1 MLERFSSPA
10 TTLIFLH
17 SRKTNRKKK
26 QSLSAGAELSTN
38 NASRLRVWDPR
49 SRKCQTGNFQGSLV
63 GRAEWKPSSMW
74 GERERT
80 FGLCFAAC
88 RWLCPPLKCQSR
100 PSRNAPKRT
109 RSLYFSRVIIYV
121 PAMVF
126 NWVSPY
132 TKTSHMSP
140 RNQMVQGEVTAKV
153 GNSWEFLELWIHHMQ
168 NSACEK
174 TAWVTLWE
182 ILCMRSKTLQ
192 PRFPINHVRL
202 SVVFASFKMLK
213 HALWHVVSALGAS
226 SQLMRYSHPP
236 KNCIAL
242 LIFDSNDYIP
252 AEKKKKSHTP
262 QCYSTGLSWFGRG
275 TLGAENTPLLT
286 EIA

>member
-1 MLERFSSPA
+1 MVKLSDHLALCQPENPYKWALDFSHFSCLKCSKGFHHQLPHWSPCIHA
-10 TTLIFLH
+10 KPTE
-17 SRKTNRKKK
+17 KK
-26 QSLSAGAELSTN
+26 SLSVGAELSTN
-38 NASRLRVWDPR
+38 NASRLRVWDPQ

-121 PAMVF
+121 PATVF
-126 NWVSPY
+126 NRVLPY

-140 RNQMVQGEVTAKV
+140 RNQMEQGEVTAKG

-168 NSACEK
+168 NSAFEK
-174 TAWVTLWE
+174 TAGVSLWE

-213 HALWHVVSALGAS
+213 HALWCLHE
-226 SQLMRYSHPP
+226 
-236 KNCIAL
+236 AL
-242 LIFDSNDYIP
+242 LHS
-252 AEKKKKSHTP
+252 
-262 QCYSTGLSWFGRG
+262 
-275 TLGAENTPLLT
+275 
-286 EIA
+286 